1 MSVESILSNLELNK
15 PVKSDATGYWFITGV
30 AAREGVQEY
39 PEYGFS
45 AYRDAAFIKEMTEL
59 LKFVPVTLQHFEQSP
74 TQNRDKKVGLIV
86 DTTFKDGL
94 ALVRICVDDPYL
106 CALFESGEASNKHLG
121 LSVGY
126 SSPMKNK
133 LGSWR
138 DVAGIAGQKNKQYPF
153 QKQQVAPIT
162 VNHLAFCEL
171 GRGGEVVKAITDEA
185 PSTENFTFSDTFPLQ
200 IGDTKK
206 KKLSDEEIEI
216 EINTTPETA
225 TAENENEES
234 SESSVEED
242 ATALFPY
249 PENHSSARR
258 KQTDMAEDSSAMM
271 DKMSA
276 VCDKMNKMC
285 DGLSAMADKYGA
297 TCDSMTKVADN
308 LSASIDFISAIKE
321 AFESPDRPYDLL
333 TKTPSKE
340 AVADSAAFSAQVAD
354 AVGLWLEFSDSLKEQ
369 VTDFGQTAS
378 QLKRVLLKDSEVF
391 EISDSTSDAEV
402 NAAFSVFR
410 NVQNQVKATKTA
422 RSSQVQDVF
431 KKFKDTSS
439 ESLSVEDGAGFTRQ
453 ANGGLVFK

>member
-1 MSVESILSNLELNK
+1 MSIDRILDNLELNK
-15 PVKSDATGYWFITGV
+15 PIKDFSTNYWFITGV
-30 AAREGVQEY
+30 AARMGTQEY
-39 PEYGFS
+39 PEYGFT
-45 AYRDAAFIKEMTEL
+45 AYRDALFIEEMTKL
-59 LKFVPVTLQHFEQSP
+59 LLFKPVTAIHAEQSP
-74 TQNRDKKVGLIV
+74 TANRDKKVGLIV

-94 ALVRICVDDPYL
+94 ALVRICVDDPYF
-106 CALFESGEASNKHLG
+106 CGLFESGQASSLHLG

-133 LGSWR
+133 LGSWK

-153 QKQQVAPIT
+153 QKQQVTPIT

-171 GRGGEVVKAITDEA
+171 GRGGEVVKAITDES
-185 PSTENFTFSDTFPLQ
+185 PSTEDFVFHDTFPLH
-200 IGDTKK
+200 IEDAKK
-206 KKLSDEEIEI
+206 DNATEIVVSI
-216 EINTTPETA
+216 
-225 TAENENEES
+225 ENEGEEEETNES
-234 SESSVEED
+234 SLETDASALYPFPEQHTSS
-242 ATALFPY
+242 
-249 PENHSSARR
+249 RR
-258 KQTDMAEDSSAMM
+258 KTKDMAEDSSTAMM

-321 AFESPDRPYDLL
+321 AFESPDRPYNLL
-333 TKTPSKE
+333 TKNPSPE
-340 AVADSAAFSAQVAD
+340 AIADSAKNAEAFSVQVAD
-354 AVGLWLEFSDSLKEQ
+354 AVALWLEFSDSLKEQ

-422 RSSQVQDVF
+422 KSSQVQDVF
-431 KKFKDTSS
+431 KKFKDASS
-439 ESLSVEDGAGFTRQ
+439 ETLPVEDSAGFTRQ